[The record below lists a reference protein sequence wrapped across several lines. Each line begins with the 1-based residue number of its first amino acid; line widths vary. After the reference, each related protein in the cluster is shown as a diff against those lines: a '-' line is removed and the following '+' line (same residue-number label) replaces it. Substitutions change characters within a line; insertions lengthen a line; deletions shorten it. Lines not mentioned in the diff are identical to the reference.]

1 MKSSYKFYEIIEE
14 VQEYNTNLNY
24 GLDDIVGVTIEKGLI
39 PTIANL
45 TQTALDRF
53 YIVRPKTFVYN
64 PRTHGVRL
72 GMGFNQTDK
81 IYITSWN
88 NLAFKVKESMQNII
102 IPEYLWLYFLRS
114 EWDRET
120 NYHAWGSSTIVFS
133 WETFRNLT
141 LKIPPYS
148 EQLKIVRE
156 YRTISNRIALKQ
168 RINDNLA
175 A

>member
-1 MKSSYKFYEIIEE
+1 MKSNYKFADIIEE
-14 VQEYNTNLNY
+14 VQERNDSLKY

-53 YIVRPKTFVYN
+53 YIVEPNTFVYN

-72 GMGFNQTDK
+72 GMGYNKTGKTF
-81 IYITSWN
+81 ITSWN
-88 NLAFKVKESMQNII
+88 NIAFKVKPSMLDYVNSD
-102 IPEYLWLYFLRS
+102 YLWMYFCRS

-120 NYHAWGSSTIVFS
+120 NYYAWGSSTIVFS
-133 WETFRNLT
+133 WSSFLEIDIS
-141 LKIPPYS
+141 IPSKEQQDKLVRYYS
-148 EQLKIVRE
+148 IIQ
-156 YRTISNRIALKQ
+156 NRIAAKE

-175 A
+175 V